1 MKAEDKVKIV
11 EICLDISSK
20 FSQLASILMSDLQA
34 DSELSKFLGIQGEK
48 DAEQVG
54 FENEDIKDR
63 TANTVE
69 KHDDSVGEKSIDS
82 KEESDEVSDSEN
94 VLAKII
100 KDNLI
105 IDNNTS
111 KSNDDFKKP
120 DRNTFKIEPKIS
132 NEKVGGHAETDVS
145 SEKLSSRSNVKVP
158 EEFKVP
164 FVDSGDTYTVSH
176 VDKASKNKYGMKI
189 VVSSAST
196 CKILAGSF
204 IYSEIK
210 GAKASRD
217 AINTLE
223 LIKGMYKTT
232 DFEDGR
238 ILRVDQDI
246 ADIKVATAATLFF
259 GRAESSR
266 VFKNEKTGEYYEP
279 TRNKTPQS
287 TSELE
292 NYIFNNT

>member
-34 DSELSKFLGIQGEK
+34 DSELSKFLNIQGEK

-54 FENEDIKDR
+54 FEGEDIKDK
-63 TANTVE
+63 AADTVE
-69 KHDDSVGEKSIDS
+69 KPDDTVDEKSVDS
-82 KEESDEVSDSEN
+82 KEQSDEVRDSEN
-94 VLAKII
+94 VLVKII
-100 KDNLI
+100 KNNLI
-105 IDNNTS
+105 IDANTS
-111 KSNDDFKKP
+111 KSNVDFKKP
-120 DRNTFKIEPKIS
+120 DGNTFKIKPVIS
-132 NEKVGGHAETDVS
+132 NVKVDSHAETDVS

-158 EEFKVP
+158 DEFKVP

-176 VDKASKNKYGMKI
+176 VDKVSKNKYSMKI

-204 IYSEIK
+204 IYSEVK

-217 AINTLE
+217 AVNTLE
-223 LIKGMYKTT
+223 LIKSMYKTT

>member
-34 DSELSKFLGIQGEK
+34 DSELSKFLNIQGEK

-54 FENEDIKDR
+54 FEGEDIKDK
-63 TANTVE
+63 AADTVE
-69 KHDDSVGEKSIDS
+69 KPDDTVDEKSVDS
-82 KEESDEVSDSEN
+82 KEQSDEVRDSEN
-94 VLAKII
+94 VLVKII
-100 KDNLI
+100 KNNLI
-105 IDNNTS
+105 IDANTS
-111 KSNDDFKKP
+111 KSNVDFKKP
-120 DRNTFKIEPKIS
+120 DGNTFKIKPVIS
-132 NEKVGGHAETDVS
+132 NVKVDSHVETDVS

-158 EEFKVP
+158 DEFKVP

-176 VDKASKNKYGMKI
+176 VDKVSKNKYSMKI

-204 IYSEIK
+204 IYSEVK

-217 AINTLE
+217 AVNTLE
-223 LIKGMYKTT
+223 LIKSMYKTT

>member
-20 FSQLASILMSDLQA
+20 FSQLASILMGDLQT
-34 DSELSKFLGIQGEK
+34 DSELSKFLNIQGEK
-48 DAEQVG
+48 DAEQVD
-54 FENEDIKDR
+54 FEDEDVKDK
-63 TANTVE
+63 TADTVE
-69 KHDDSVGEKSIDS
+69 KPDDTVDEKSVDS
-82 KEESDEVSDSEN
+82 KEQSDEVRDSEN

-100 KDNLI
+100 KNNLI
-105 IDNNTS
+105 IDANTS
-111 KSNDDFKKP
+111 KSNVDFKKP
-120 DRNTFKIEPKIS
+120 DGNTLEVRDKGIV
-132 NEKVGGHAETDVS
+132 EKVDDHTGTDVS
-145 SEKLSSRSNVKVP
+145 SKKLSSRSNVKVP
-158 EEFKVP
+158 DEFKVP

-176 VDKASKNKYGMKI
+176 VDKASKNKYSMKI

-204 IYSEIK
+204 IYSEVK

-223 LIKGMYKTT
+223 LIKSMYKTT

>member
-1 MKAEDKVKIV
+1 MKTEDKVKIV

-34 DSELSKFLGIQGEK
+34 DSELSKFLNVQGEK
-48 DAEQVG
+48 DAEQIG
-54 FENEDIKDR
+54 FEDEGFEDKVAD
-63 TANTVE
+63 TVE
-69 KHDDSVGEKSIDS
+69 KYDDTVDEKFADITEQD
-82 KEESDEVSDSEN
+82 DEVSDSEN
-94 VLAKII
+94 VLTKII

-105 IDNNTS
+105 IDGDTS
-111 KSNDDFKKP
+111 KLNDNFNKSDN
-120 DRNTFKIEPKIS
+120 DTLEIRNKDIV
-132 NEKVGGHAETDVS
+132 EKVGSHAETDVN

-158 EEFKVP
+158 DEFKVP

-176 VDKASKNKYGMKI
+176 VDKVSKNKYSMKI

-232 DFEDGR
+232 DFEGGR

>member
-34 DSELSKFLGIQGEK
+34 DSELAKFLNIQGEK

-54 FENEDIKDR
+54 FENEDIKGK
-63 TANTVE
+63 TADTVE
-69 KHDDSVGEKSIDS
+69 KHDDTVDAKSVDS
-82 KEESDEVSDSEN
+82 KEQSDEVSNSEN

-105 IDNNTS
+105 IDANAS
-111 KSNDDFKKP
+111 KSNDNFKKP

-132 NEKVGGHAETDVS
+132 NVKVDSHAGTDVS

-158 EEFKVP
+158 DEFKVP

-176 VDKASKNKYGMKI
+176 VDKASKNKYSMKI

-204 IYSEIK
+204 IYSEVN

-223 LIKGMYKTT
+223 LIKSMYRTT

>member
-34 DSELSKFLGIQGEK
+34 DSEISKFLNIQGEK

-54 FENEDIKDR
+54 FEDEDVKDK
-63 TANTVE
+63 TTDTVE
-69 KHDDSVGEKSIDS
+69 KPADTVDEKSVDS
-82 KEESDEVSDSEN
+82 KEQSDEVRDSEN

-105 IDNNTS
+105 IDANAS
-111 KSNDDFKKP
+111 KSNDNFKKP

-132 NEKVGGHAETDVS
+132 NVKVDSHAGTDVS

-158 EEFKVP
+158 DEFKVP

-176 VDKASKNKYGMKI
+176 VDKASKNKYSMKI

-223 LIKGMYKTT
+223 LIKSMYKTT
-232 DFEDGR
+232 DFENGR

>member
-1 MKAEDKVKIV
+1 MKAEDRVKIV

-34 DSELSKFLGIQGEK
+34 DSEISKLLDMQNSK
-48 DAEQVG
+48 DAEQMVNVG
-54 FENEDIKDR
+54 EGVKTKVTD
-63 TANTVE
+63 TVE
-69 KHDDSVGEKSIDS
+69 KNDNTVDEKSIDS
-82 KEESDEVSDSEN
+82 REQNDEVSDSEN

-105 IDNNTS
+105 IDGDTS
-111 KSNDDFKKP
+111 VSSDDFKKP
-120 DRNTFKIEPKIS
+120 DNDTLEAEDKDIT
-132 NEKVGGHAETDVS
+132 EKVDSHVETDVN

-158 EEFKVP
+158 DEFKVP
-164 FVDSGDTYTVSH
+164 FVDSGDAYTVSH
-176 VDKASKNKYGMKI
+176 VDKASKNKYSMKI

-204 IYSEIK
+204 IYSEVK

-217 AINTLE
+217 ALSTLE
-223 LIKGMYKTT
+223 IIKSMYKTT

>member
-20 FSQLASILMSDLQA
+20 FSQLASILMGDLQT
-34 DSELSKFLGIQGEK
+34 DSELSKFLSIQGEK

-54 FENEDIKDR
+54 FEDEDVKDK
-63 TANTVE
+63 TADTVE
-69 KHDDSVGEKSIDS
+69 KPDDTVDEKSADIT
-82 KEESDEVSDSEN
+82 EQNDEVSDSEN

-105 IDNNTS
+105 IDANAS
-111 KSNDDFKKP
+111 KSNDNFKKP
-120 DRNTFKIEPKIS
+120 DKNTFKIEPKIS
-132 NEKVGGHAETDVS
+132 NVKVDSHVETDVS

-158 EEFKVP
+158 DEFKVP

-176 VDKASKNKYGMKI
+176 VDKASKNKYSMKI

-204 IYSEIK
+204 IYSEVK

-223 LIKGMYKTT
+223 LIKSMYKTT

>member
-34 DSELSKFLGIQGEK
+34 DSELSKFLNIQGEK
-48 DAEQVG
+48 DAEQIG
-54 FENEDIKDR
+54 FEDEDFEDKVAD
-63 TANTVE
+63 TVE
-69 KHDDSVGEKSIDS
+69 KDDDTVDEKFADITEQD
-82 KEESDEVSDSEN
+82 DEVSDSEN
-94 VLAKII
+94 VLTKII

-105 IDNNTS
+105 IDGDTS
-111 KSNDDFKKP
+111 KLNDNFKKS
-120 DRNTFKIEPKIS
+120 DNDTLEVRDKDIV
-132 NEKVGGHAETDVS
+132 EKVDSHAETDLN

-158 EEFKVP
+158 DEFKVP

-176 VDKASKNKYGMKI
+176 VDKVSKNKYSMKI

-246 ADIKVATAATLFF
+246 ADIKVATAATLLF

>member
-34 DSELSKFLGIQGEK
+34 DSELSKFLNIQGEK

-54 FENEDIKDR
+54 FEGEDIKDK
-63 TANTVE
+63 AADTVE
-69 KHDDSVGEKSIDS
+69 KHDDSVDEKFVDS
-82 KEESDEVSDSEN
+82 KEQSDEVRDSEN

-100 KDNLI
+100 KNNLI
-105 IDNNTS
+105 IDANTS
-111 KSNDDFKKP
+111 KSNVDFKKP
-120 DRNTFKIEPKIS
+120 NGNTFKIKPVIS
-132 NEKVGGHAETDVS
+132 NVKVDSHAETDVS

-158 EEFKVP
+158 DEFKVP

-176 VDKASKNKYGMKI
+176 VDKVSKDKYSMKI

-204 IYSEIK
+204 IYSEVK

-223 LIKGMYKTT
+223 IIKSMYKTT

>member
-34 DSELSKFLGIQGEK
+34 DQELSKFLNIQGEK
-48 DAEQVG
+48 DAEQIG
-54 FENEDIKDR
+54 FEDEGFEDKAAD
-63 TANTVE
+63 TVE
-69 KHDDSVGEKSIDS
+69 KYDDTVDEKFADITEQD
-82 KEESDEVSDSEN
+82 DEVSDSEN
-94 VLAKII
+94 VLTKII
-100 KDNLI
+100 RDNLI
-105 IDNNTS
+105 IDGDTS
-111 KSNDDFKKP
+111 KLNDNFKKF
-120 DRNTFKIEPKIS
+120 DNDTLEAGDKDIV
-132 NEKVGGHAETDVS
+132 EKVGSHAETGVN

-158 EEFKVP
+158 DKFKVP

-176 VDKASKNKYGMKI
+176 VDKVSKNKYSMKI

-204 IYSEIK
+204 IYSDIK

-223 LIKGMYKTT
+223 LIKSMYKTT

>member
-1 MKAEDKVKIV
+1 MKTEDKVKIV

-34 DSELSKFLGIQGEK
+34 DSELSKFLNIQGEK
-48 DAEQVG
+48 DAEQMG
-54 FENEDIKDR
+54 FEDEGIKDK
-63 TANTVE
+63 TADTVE
-69 KHDDSVGEKSIDS
+69 KHDDTVDEKSVDS
-82 KEESDEVSDSEN
+82 KEQSDEVSDSEN

-105 IDNNTS
+105 IEANTS

-120 DRNTFKIEPKIS
+120 DINTFKIKPEIS
-132 NEKVGGHAETDVS
+132 NVKVGSHAKTDVS

-158 EEFKVP
+158 DEFKVP

-176 VDKASKNKYGMKI
+176 VDKASKNKYSMKI

-204 IYSEIK
+204 IYSEVK

-217 AINTLE
+217 ATNTLE
-223 LIKGMYKTT
+223 LIKSMYKTT

-259 GRAESSR
+259 GRSESSR

>member
-1 MKAEDKVKIV
+1 
-11 EICLDISSK
+11 
-20 FSQLASILMSDLQA
+20 
-34 DSELSKFLGIQGEK
+34 
-48 DAEQVG
+48 
-54 FENEDIKDR
+54 
-63 TANTVE
+63 
-69 KHDDSVGEKSIDS
+69 
-82 KEESDEVSDSEN
+82 
-94 VLAKII
+94 
-100 KDNLI
+100 
-105 IDNNTS
+105 
-111 KSNDDFKKP
+111 
-120 DRNTFKIEPKIS
+120 
-132 NEKVGGHAETDVS
+132 
-145 SEKLSSRSNVKVP
+145 
-158 EEFKVP
+158 
-164 FVDSGDTYTVSH
+164 
-176 VDKASKNKYGMKI
+176 MKI

-204 IYSEIK
+204 IYSEVN

-223 LIKGMYKTT
+223 LIKSMYKTT

>member
-1 MKAEDKVKIV
+1 MKTEDKVKIV

-20 FSQLASILMSDLQA
+20 FSQLASILMGDLQA
-34 DSELSKFLGIQGEK
+34 DSELSKFLNIQSEK
-48 DAEQVG
+48 DAEQIG
-54 FENEDIKDR
+54 FEDEGFEDKAAD
-63 TANTVE
+63 TVE
-69 KHDDSVGEKSIDS
+69 KDDDTVDEKFADITEQD
-82 KEESDEVSDSEN
+82 DEVSDSEN
-94 VLAKII
+94 VLTKII

-105 IDNNTS
+105 IDGDTS
-111 KSNDDFKKP
+111 KLSDNFKKS
-120 DRNTFKIEPKIS
+120 DNDTLEVRDKSIV
-132 NEKVGGHAETDVS
+132 EKVDSHAETDVN

-158 EEFKVP
+158 DEFKVP

-176 VDKASKNKYGMKI
+176 VDKVSKNKYSMKI

-223 LIKGMYKTT
+223 LIKSMYKTT

>member
-20 FSQLASILMSDLQA
+20 FSQLASILMIDLQA
-34 DSELSKFLGIQGEK
+34 DSELSKFLNIQGEK
-48 DAEQVG
+48 DAEQIG
-54 FENEDIKDR
+54 FEDEDIKDKNS
-63 TANTVE
+63 NTVE
-69 KHDDSVGEKSIDS
+69 KHDDTVDEKSADIT
-82 KEESDEVSDSEN
+82 EQSDEVRDSEN

-105 IDNNTS
+105 IDANAS
-111 KSNDDFKKP
+111 KSNDNFKKP
-120 DRNTFKIEPKIS
+120 DKNTFKIEPKIS
-132 NEKVGGHAETDVS
+132 NVKVDSHAETDVN

-158 EEFKVP
+158 DEFKVP

-176 VDKASKNKYGMKI
+176 VDKTSKNKYSMKI

-223 LIKGMYKTT
+223 LIKSMYRTT

>member
-20 FSQLASILMSDLQA
+20 FSQLASILMSDLQT
-34 DSELSKFLGIQGEK
+34 DSELSKFLNIQGKK

-54 FENEDIKDR
+54 FEGEDIKDK
-63 TANTVE
+63 TTDTVE
-69 KHDDSVGEKSIDS
+69 KHGDSVDEKSVDS
-82 KEESDEVSDSEN
+82 KEQSDEVSDSEN

-105 IDNNTS
+105 IDVNTS
-111 KSNDDFKKP
+111 KSNDDFKKL
-120 DRNTFKIEPKIS
+120 DGNTFKIKPEIS
-132 NEKVGGHAETDVS
+132 NVKVDSHTETDVS

-158 EEFKVP
+158 DEFKVP

-176 VDKASKNKYGMKI
+176 VDKASKNKYSMKI

-223 LIKGMYKTT
+223 FIKSVYKTT

-238 ILRVDQDI
+238 ILRIDQDI

>member
-34 DSELSKFLGIQGEK
+34 DSELSKFLNVQGEK
-48 DAEQVG
+48 DAGQIG
-54 FENEDIKDR
+54 FEDEGFEDKV
-63 TANTVE
+63 ANTVE
-69 KHDDSVGEKSIDS
+69 KYDDTVDEKFADITEQD
-82 KEESDEVSDSEN
+82 DEVSDSEN
-94 VLAKII
+94 VLTKII

-105 IDNNTS
+105 IDGDTS
-111 KSNDDFKKP
+111 KLNDDFKKS
-120 DRNTFKIEPKIS
+120 DNNTLEVRDKDIV
-132 NEKVGGHAETDVS
+132 EKVGSHAETDVN
-145 SEKLSSRSNVKVP
+145 SEKLSGRSNVKVP
-158 EEFKVP
+158 DEFKVP

-176 VDKASKNKYGMKI
+176 VDKASKNKYSMKI

-232 DFEDGR
+232 DFEGGR

>member
-1 MKAEDKVKIV
+1 
-11 EICLDISSK
+11 
-20 FSQLASILMSDLQA
+20 
-34 DSELSKFLGIQGEK
+34 
-48 DAEQVG
+48 
-54 FENEDIKDR
+54 
-63 TANTVE
+63 
-69 KHDDSVGEKSIDS
+69 
-82 KEESDEVSDSEN
+82 
-94 VLAKII
+94 
-100 KDNLI
+100 
-105 IDNNTS
+105 
-111 KSNDDFKKP
+111 
-120 DRNTFKIEPKIS
+120 
-132 NEKVGGHAETDVS
+132 
-145 SEKLSSRSNVKVP
+145 
-158 EEFKVP
+158 
-164 FVDSGDTYTVSH
+164 
-176 VDKASKNKYGMKI
+176 MKI

-223 LIKGMYKTT
+223 LIKSMYKTT

-259 GRAESSR
+259 GRSESSR